1 MKRYFFIVIL
11 FLATGVFQVQAGE
24 KSSLARVLTF
34 AGRSYPST
42 KSPEYSPYDNALRAY
57 LVERIQ
63 RESGVNLDPK
73 KYSAFDLL
81 EIESLFRCK
90 KPSESFDLFIRGFP
104 KEP

>member
-1 MKRYFFIVIL
+1 MKYYFFVVIY
-11 FLATGVFQVQAGE
+11 FLAVGVSQVQAEE
-24 KSSLARVLTF
+24 KSSLAKVLAF
-34 AGRSYPST
+34 AGKSYSST
-42 KSPEYSPYDNALRAY
+42 KSPDYSPYDQALRAY

-90 KPSESFDLFIRGFP
+90 KPSESLDLFLRAFP
-104 KEP
+104 KAP